1 MTDNSRPTADI
12 PAMPDFLSDETPAS
26 SAPEPVSVPPAA
38 ASAVVDYG
46 LLDSLKAGQAG
57 VTDATQ
63 KFVQKL
69 SEFLSKA
76 LEDATSLDVR
86 TYVSE
91 DIGAVTYD
99 QAKGEFGGNVRLRAR
114 TYVKIDGDTL
124 VCVPETD
131 GELDTAV
138 WGIHMDMVK
147 QAQESR
153 TELMKTI
160 VSAAGS
166 LAGLIAPKA

>member
-1 MTDNSRPTADI
+1 MTDDSRPTADI
-12 PAMPDFLSDETPAS
+12 PAMPDFQSDEAPAS
-26 SAPEPVSVPPAA
+26 SAPEPVSVSPAES
-38 ASAVVDYG
+38 ASVANYG
-46 LLDSLKAGQAG
+46 LFNSESQGKLAE
-57 VTDATQ
+57 ATQ

-69 SEFLSKA
+69 GDYLSQA
-76 LEDATSLDVR
+76 LDDATSLEVR

-91 DIGAVTYD
+91 DLGAVTYE
-99 QAKGEFGGNVRLRAR
+99 KGQFSGNAHLRAMTR
-114 TYVKIDGDTL
+114 VNIDGDTL

-153 TELMKTI
+153 AELMKVI

-166 LAGLIAPKA
+166 LTSMLTPKA